1 MRLAH
6 DRYRVVTGGLHGMA
20 DLKWFADHLPPGAAE
35 VDQTSAFTTIGLWG
49 PRARDIL
56 GRLTDA
62 DISHE
67 GFPFLS
73 CRRIELGNVDVLA
86 SRISYVG
93 ELGWEIY
100 VPMEQG
106 ARVWDLL
113 HEAGRPDGA
122 VPVGIGVYGTTGRL
136 EKGYRAFGAELTAD
150 YTLVEAGMTRP
161 KVKPQDFIGK
171 EAYLKQRDEA
181 PCAVL
186 CTLTVDSHESAD
198 GSLRY
203 MLGGEPIL
211 SSSGERLVDA
221 KERPSY
227 VTSAG
232 SGPSVGKHLL
242 MAYLPAAEAAEGN
255 SLLVEY
261 MGEQYPVTVARASAT
276 PLFDPENSRIRS

>member
-20 DLKWFADHLPPGAAE
+20 DLKWFADHLPAGAAV

-62 DISHE
+62 DISHA
-67 GFPFLS
+67 GFPFLT
-73 CRRIELGNVDVLA
+73 CRRIELGNVEVLA

-93 ELGWEIY
+93 ELGWELY

-136 EKGYRAFGAELTAD
+136 EKGYRAYGFELDGERTI
-150 YTLVEAGMTRP
+150 VEAGM
-161 KVKPQDFIGK
+161 
-171 EAYLKQRDEA
+171 A
-181 PCAVL
+181 PAEGQERRL
-186 CTLTVDSHESAD
+186 RGPRGLPRAAGGRAAD
-198 GSLRY
+198 GAVHDDR
-203 MLGGEPIL
+203 
-211 SSSGERLVDA
+211 R
-221 KERPSY
+221 RPH
-227 VTSAG
+227 
-232 SGPSVGKHLL
+232 VGRR
-242 MAYLPAAEAAEGN
+242 A
-255 SLLVEY
+255 
-261 MGEQYPVTVARASAT
+261 ASAT
-276 PLFDPENSRIRS
+276 CSAASRSSPATAAR